1 VKVLLTCPYAWDDA
15 GGVQVHVREL
25 SRRLDAAGHQ
35 VLVLAPAR
43 AGVRASE
50 TWFTPVG
57 RPFDIPYN
65 SSNAPIDPRPWSR
78 RPIAALIAGFKPEV
92 IHAHEPLTPSTSMWA
107 TMEAGEV
114 PVVATFHSAA
124 RRSLAFDIAAPL
136 LRRVARRLSGRI
148 AVSDAAA
155 EFARRRIGGAFDVI
169 PNGVEVSRFQSAVAA
184 QIGAKFDGGVK
195 LLFVGRLDA
204 RKGFKTAVEAFRIAS
219 ATRTDLQLIVAGD
232 GPQKSAIE
240 SLPAALRGRVLML
253 GAVPNAEIPA
263 YYAACDLYLG
273 PAVGGESFGIV
284 LLEAMAAGLPLVA
297 SDIPGYREVVTD
309 GVQGLLVPAGDPSG
323 YAEAIDRI
331 LGDPGLAGR
340 LANGALARA
349 RGYDWSVVVPQI
361 ERIYRR
367 VAGSL
372 LA

>member
-1 VKVLLTCPYAWDDA
+1 
-15 GGVQVHVREL
+15 
-25 SRRLDAAGHQ
+25 
-35 VLVLAPAR
+35 
-43 AGVRASE
+43 
-50 TWFTPVG
+50 
-57 RPFDIPYN
+57 
-65 SSNAPIDPRPWSR
+65 
-78 RPIAALIAGFKPEV
+78 
-92 IHAHEPLTPSTSMWA
+92 MWA

-124 RRSLAFDIAAPL
+124 RRSFAFDIAAPL

-184 QIGAKFDGGVK
+184 QIGAKLEAKSDAGLK

-204 RKGFKTAVEAFRIAS
+204 RKGFKTAVEAFRIAA
-219 ATRTDLQLIVAGD
+219 ATRPDLRLIVAGD

-240 SLPAALRGRVLML
+240 SLPAALRSRVLML

-263 YYAACDLYLG
+263 YYAACDLYLS
-273 PAVGGESFGIV
+273 PALGGESFGIV
-284 LLEAMAAGLPLVA
+284 LVESMAAGLPLVA

-309 GVQGLLVPAGDPSG
+309 GLQGLLVPAGDPSG

-340 LANGALARA
+340 LANDALARA

-367 VAGSL
+367 VAG
-372 LA
+372 